1 MKSEYIEYL
10 RTQKRYSP
18 RTCEIYSAVLD
29 EYMKFSDCP
38 SEEQLPD
45 YMSFQLVRSYEVYLM
60 DEEKRAE
67 REEEEKKEETEDKT
81 EREKLKNKKRKLG
94 PRTVSLHLSVLSGY
108 CRFLMKQG
116 VLKSNPVRLVRRP
129 RQQKRLPS
137 FLKEADLQGYF
148 AATLWRVEY
157 GRYEDRMPRV
167 IISILAGTAIRRSE
181 LISLDRKSFDPAR
194 GVLHVRGKGDKMR
207 EIPLLP
213 SLCKE
218 ISLYLQSQDSLKSAR
233 TDPDSPLIQT
243 PRGGRL
249 YPMFVERVVK
259 CELGGV
265 GGIKGRKSPHVLRHT
280 LATEL
285 LDGGA
290 DLNSIK
296 EFLGHSSLAATQ
308 VYTHNSIERLQKV
321 YNNAHPRAKNGG
333 KNGD

>member
-1 MKSEYIEYL
+1 M
-10 RTQKRYSP
+10 
-18 RTCEIYSAVLD
+18 
-29 EYMKFSDCP
+29 
-38 SEEQLPD
+38 
-45 YMSFQLVRSYEVYLM
+45 
-60 DEEKRAE
+60 
-67 REEEEKKEETEDKT
+67 
-81 EREKLKNKKRKLG
+81 KLG

-116 VLKSNPVRLVRRP
+116 VLASNPVRLVRRP

-148 AATLWRVEY
+148 AATLWRVED

-181 LISLDRKSFDPAR
+181 LISLDRESFDPAR

-259 CELGGV
+259 GELGGV
-265 GGIKGRKSPHVLRHT
+265 GDIKGRKSPHVLRHT